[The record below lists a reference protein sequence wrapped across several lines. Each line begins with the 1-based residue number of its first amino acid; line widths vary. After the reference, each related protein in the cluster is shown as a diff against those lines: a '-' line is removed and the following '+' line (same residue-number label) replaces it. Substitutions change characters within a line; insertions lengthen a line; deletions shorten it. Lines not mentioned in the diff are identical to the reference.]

1 MAPKEI
7 VADTRTDSIADS
19 STELSGGR
27 KKFNVK
33 EIEL

>member
-19 STELSGGR
+19 SA
-27 KKFNVK
+27 VK
-33 EIEL
+33 APLYKSYYIMKML